1 MFKFDKEQKVFDISG
16 LKIGGQPGQ
25 LPTVMI
31 GSIFYFKEKILLN
44 DKTGE
49 FDKEEAEN
57 LLRKEDEISKK
68 TGNPRIVDVCAS
80 SPEAFPRIIDFV
92 AKTIEGPFTVDGITD
107 GVRIAGAK
115 YAEEAGL
122 SKRVVY
128 NSLSPNF
135 TEDEITAIKEAKI
148 KSAILL
154 ALNSKNPTVMGRI
167 QALDGLLPIAQRAGI
182 QNILVDTANIDIPDP
197 GPVSKAIYYVKEKY
211 GFPAGAGTHNAV
223 SIWKARRKLEPK
235 QILIASTV
243 ANVFPIVMGANFML
257 YGPIEGA
264 EDAYFHCGLADAF
277 VSYSVR
283 YEFKTEPMSREH
295 PAYKIFRG

>member
-1 MFKFDKEQKVFDISG
+1 MFKFDKEQKIFDISG
-16 LKIGGQPGQ
+16 VKIGGQPGQ

-31 GSIFYFKEKILLN
+31 GSIFYFKQKILKN

-49 FDKEEAEN
+49 FDKEQAEY

-80 SPEAFPRIIDFV
+80 SAEAFPRIIDFV
-92 AKTIEGPFTVDGITD
+92 AETIDGPFTLDGITD

-115 YAEEAGL
+115 YAGELGL

-128 NSLSPNF
+128 NSISPNF

-154 ALNSKNPTVMGRI
+154 ALNTKNPTVTGRI

-182 QNILVDTANIDIPDP
+182 QNILVDTTNIDIPDP
-197 GPVSKAIYYVKEKY
+197 GPVSKAIYLVKEKY
-211 GFPAGAGTHNAV
+211 GLPAGAGTHNAV
-223 SIWKARRKLEPK
+223 SMWKNRRKLEPK
-235 QILIASTV
+235 QILIASSV

-264 EDAYFHCGLADAF
+264 PDAYFYCGLADAYI
-277 VSYSVR
+277 SHSMR
-283 YEFKTEPMSREH
+283 YEFKIQPMSREH
-295 PAYKIFRG
+295 PVYKIFRG

>member
-1 MFKFDKEQKVFDISG
+1 MFKFDREQKVFDISG
-16 LKIGGQPGQ
+16 IKIGGQPGQ

-31 GSIFYFKEKILLN
+31 GSIFYFKQKILLN
-44 DKTGE
+44 EKTGE
-49 FDKEEAEN
+49 FDKEQAEN
-57 LLRKEDEISKK
+57 LLSKEDEISKK
-68 TGNPRIVDVCAS
+68 TGNQRIVDVCAS
-80 SPEAFPRIIDFV
+80 SPEAFPRIMDFV

-128 NSLSPNF
+128 NSISPNF

-148 KSAILL
+148 ESAILL

-182 QNILVDTANIDIPDP
+182 QNLLVDTANIDIPDP

-223 SIWKARRKLEPK
+223 SIWKSRRKLEPK
-235 QILIASTV
+235 QILIASTA

-264 EDAYFHCGLADAF
+264 PDAYFYCGLADAY
-277 VSYSVR
+277 VSHSVR

-295 PAYKIFRG
+295 PVYRIFRG

>member
-1 MFKFDKEQKVFDISG
+1 MFKFDKQQKIFDISG
-16 LKIGGQPGQ
+16 VKTGGQPGQ

-31 GSIFYFKEKILLN
+31 GSIFYFKQKILLN

-49 FDKEEAEN
+49 FDRKEAEN

-80 SPEAFPRIIDFV
+80 SPDALPKVMDFV

-128 NSLSPNF
+128 NSISPNSS
-135 TEDEITAIKEAKI
+135 EREITAIKEAKI

-154 ALNSKNPTVMGRI
+154 IPQLQKPDRIRENSS
-167 QALDGLLPIAQRAGI
+167 A
-182 QNILVDTANIDIPDP
+182 
-197 GPVSKAIYYVKEKY
+197 
-211 GFPAGAGTHNAV
+211 
-223 SIWKARRKLEPK
+223 
-235 QILIASTV
+235 
-243 ANVFPIVMGANFML
+243 
-257 YGPIEGA
+257 
-264 EDAYFHCGLADAF
+264 
-277 VSYSVR
+277 
-283 YEFKTEPMSREH
+283 
-295 PAYKIFRG
+295 